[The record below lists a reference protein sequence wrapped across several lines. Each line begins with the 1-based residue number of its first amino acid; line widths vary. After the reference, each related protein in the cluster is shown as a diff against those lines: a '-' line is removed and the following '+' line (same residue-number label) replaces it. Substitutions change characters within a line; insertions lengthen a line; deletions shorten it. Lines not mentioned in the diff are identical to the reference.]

1 MKKKTAL
8 AALVLALAGL
18 VIFLV
23 TRSPERAACARIAD
37 LCGMTGGRQELS
49 SCVDDLEQLRKLA
62 GDEAMKKG
70 LSCVDHA
77 TSCPEATV
85 CMAGTGLRGVG
96 HAVKS
101 FFEGLG
107 KPDK

>member
-1 MKKKTAL
+1 MKKT
-8 AALVLALAGL
+8 LVAVLIVAVAGL
-18 VIFLV
+18 VAFLL

-37 LCGMTGGRQELS
+37 LCGMTGGRQELGA
-49 SCVDDLEQLRKLA
+49 CVDDLEKLRKLA
-62 GDEAMKKG
+62 GDEAMNKG

-77 TSCPEATV
+77 TSCSEATV
-85 CMAGTGLRGVG
+85 CVAGTGLKGLG
-96 HAVKS
+96 NAVKG